1 MRKQYVKRSSQSS
14 SNDCVCFLCALG
26 YRKSAGSTILWTS
39 NGHTAHAI
47 KLAVRRPTWR
57 RSLRGKRVLSAEF
70 TGNPRPMRDKSL
82 SAHAIL

>member
-1 MRKQYVKRSSQSS
+1 MIVSAFSAPWAIVSQP
-14 SNDCVCFLCALG
+14 VQRFYG
-26 YRKSAGSTILWTS
+26 PQMVIL
-39 NGHTAHAI
+39 HTRF

-57 RSLRGKRVLSAEF
+57 RSLRVKRVLSAEF